1 MAGMEIAN
9 AGYGFACRIDNIK
22 EGAKGNRVI
31 SGCEVTEQGTPDMT
45 VDIAAGIVRI
55 DNAYK
60 TISAVDNQAVTAAD
74 GSNDR
79 YDIIAVGK
87 DGTVDYTAGTAA
99 ANPYPPDL
107 PADHI
112 LLAVIWVEHGSTTVE
127 TSDIHDNRI
136 IYEDSGVQVP
146 IGTILSWAKTLTGV
160 PALPTGFVECDGG
173 VLSDAESPLN
183 GQTIPDLNG
192 DNRFLRGNSTSG
204 GTGGTDDATHDH
216 GGATGSG
223 GGTNVDGASGAGKV
237 TTPSHT
243 HSISNSSTTDNQ
255 PPYYDVVLIMRV
267 K

>member
-22 EGAKGNRVI
+22 EGAKGNKVI

-45 VDIAAGIVRI
+45 VDISAGQVVIAEAFV
-55 DNAYK
+55 

-79 YDIIAVGK
+79 YDIIAVGTN
-87 DGTVDYTAGTAA
+87 GTVDYTAGTAA

-136 IYEDSGVQVP
+136 IQQELTRIIDVTTESTDKSTT
-146 IGTILSWAKTLTGV
+146 GTSWATLITTTV
-160 PALPTGFVECDGG
+160 SL
-173 VLSDAESPLN
+173 
-183 GQTIPDLNG
+183 
-192 DNRFLRGNSTSG
+192 TSG
-204 GTGGTDDATHDH
+204 RGLMVFFQGPAERDADYYEFRIK
-216 GGATGSG
+216 
-223 GGTNVDGASGAGKV
+223 VDGVVKITGEKGAEADYDTVHMHWAEAAHSYSGDTIVLIEYHCTDASTV
-237 TTPSHT
+237 R
-243 HSISNSSTTDNQ
+243 SNSATRGHDRILT
-255 PPYYDVVLIMRV
+255 VMELL
-267 K
+267 